1 MTKPEGD
8 SDPRQCLRPNLGDRL
23 HDQQLQRDVQA
34 INEQIARALGPLP
47 PGGLPAQPK
56 RKPQLPRPAVPPVT
70 PALPPFDEDT
80 TMQWKSVAAVAALA
94 TGSTLAACG
103 ADGSQPPQ
111 AESPSRVAPEAPTR
125 VEMPPVEATPPSER
139 PAEANPAASAD
150 PVAPEPERGP
160 AIPAAQLRRQILA
173 LLGSFQAL
181 EDLERGNVERR
192 MQVALVKRPSMDDG
206 YQYFGATTE
215 GWGYRVAVERLGR
228 MEDPPT
234 VKLYLNTGVEPFTN
248 QEPTY
253 CTLEFEPL
261 AKELVAMGYESDSR
275 AYPSGRSTAW
285 GFGRRFPERKAGFGI
300 EVLIFDVVLEGGGK
314 STCIEG
320 FRIGGGEVDG

>member
-1 MTKPEGD
+1 MTENDGT
-8 SDPRQCLRPNLGDRL
+8 DPRQRLRTYRGDPL

-34 INEQIARALGPLP
+34 INEQTARALGPLP
-47 PGGLPAQPK
+47 PGGLPVQPK
-56 RKPQLPRPAVPPVT
+56 RKPRLPRPAVPPLT
-70 PALPPFDEDT
+70 PALPPSDEDT

-111 AESPSRVAPEAPTR
+111 AGSPAAVAQEAPMR
-125 VEMPPVEATPPSER
+125 VEMPPVEAAPPSAS
-139 PAEANPAASAD
+139 PSEAKPAA
-150 PVAPEPERGP
+150 PVEAAAPEPERGP
-160 AIPAAQLRRQILA
+160 AIPAAQLRQQILA

-181 EDLERGNVERR
+181 EDLERGNVERHFGVR
-192 MQVALVKRPSMDDG
+192 MHRDPEAADG
-206 YQYFGATTE
+206 YKYVATTTE
-215 GWGYRVAVERLGR
+215 GWTYWIDTSRIYGKDNPSTTYISL
-228 MEDPPT
+228 D
-234 VKLYLNTGVEPFTN
+234 NGVEPFTN

-261 AKELVAMGYESDSR
+261 AKELVEMGYERDAR
-275 AYPSGRSTAW
+275 AYPSGRDMAW
-285 GFGRRFPERKAGFGI
+285 GFGRRFPDHKAGFGI
-300 EVLIFDVVLEGGGK
+300 EVLIFDVMLEGGGK